1 VMVMMIM
8 CCFSC
13 PVCRYIQTPEL
24 VADNRC
30 FECHSA
36 DSLWICLICG
46 HVGCGRY
53 VQGHAYQ

>member
-1 VMVMMIM
+1 MVMMIM